1 MTPAAAAT
9 PAAGLGEAEARE
21 RLRQDGPNTLPANR
35 PRSLW
40 TIARGVLLEPMFLM
54 LLFAGAVY
62 LALGERT
69 DALFLLA
76 SVLVIIGITLVQ
88 ERKTQRALEALRDL
102 SAPLARVIRDGS
114 ERRVPSAE
122 VVKGDVL
129 VLREGDRI
137 AADAVMLE
145 GLLEADESLLTGE
158 SVPVTKR
165 SSADGVPVFAG
176 TLVTRGHGIAR
187 VTGTATDTAI
197 GRIGQALAA
206 TVETTSTLQR
216 ASRGLIRR
224 FSLAALAC
232 AIGLILLNWLWDGH
246 SLLDSLLAG
255 VALAIAILP
264 EEFPVILTVF
274 LALGAWRIA
283 RHRVLTRRIAAVE
296 TLGAITVLAAD
307 KTGTLTQNRMAVAEL
322 DVGTEAC
329 QEDGTPLTPA
339 FHELA
344 RLALLATPARSADPM
359 EHAIRAFGA
368 RHLGEHDA
376 ALADGAVK
384 DYALTPD
391 LLAMSRAVPLAE
403 GHFLIGTKGAP
414 ETVMELCG
422 LGAGEQQRWDRRVH
436 AMAARGLRVLAV
448 ATANWHGS
456 SWPATQRGFRF
467 RWVGLVGLIDPPR
480 EDARAAVAECHAA
493 GIRVLM
499 MTGDHEAT
507 ARAIARQVGLS
518 AAPRVMSG
526 AEVDALGDEQLAARL
541 ADVDVCAR
549 VQPTQ
554 KLRLVRALQ
563 QRGDVVGMTGDGVN
577 DAPAL
582 KAADAG
588 VAMGGRGT
596 DVAREAAA
604 LVLLDD
610 NFASLVAAIRQ
621 GRRIDDNI
629 AKATRFVVAVHV
641 PVVALAL
648 LPSLLHWPILL
659 MPVQIVLLELLID
672 PACSIVFEAAPAAP
686 DIMRR
691 PPRPIGES
699 PFHLANLGYGAA
711 QGAGLAAILGM
722 GYGMTLLLRNSV
734 ELARG
739 VTFLGLVAA
748 VLLLTLANHQPARP
762 LWRIAWRENPWLPRL
777 LAGGVLM
784 LAALASVAPLRT
796 AIGLGDRPGE
806 LDGGAIVLLSLVVAC
821 AAWLEGIR
829 RVLCRWWP
837 ALAGH

>member
-1 MTPAAAAT
+1 MIPAASTPPPVTGLSEAA
-9 PAAGLGEAEARE
+9 ARE
-21 RLRQDGPNTLPANR
+21 RLRRDGPNTLPANR

-40 TIARGVLLEPMFLM
+40 AIARGVLIEPMFLM

-69 DALFLLA
+69 DAVFLLA
-76 SVLVIIGITLVQ
+76 SVLVIIGITLAQ

-102 SAPLARVIRDGS
+102 SAPLARVIRDGR
-114 ERRVPSAE
+114 ERRVSSAD
-122 VVKGDVL
+122 VVRDDVL

-158 SVPVTKR
+158 SVPVAKR
-165 SSADGVPVFAG
+165 ASGDGATVFAG
-176 TLVTRGHGIAR
+176 TLVTRGQGMAR
-187 VTGTATDTAI
+187 VTGVAADTAV
-197 GRIGQALAA
+197 GRIGQALAS
-206 TVETTSTLQR
+206 TVETTSHLQR

-224 FSLAALAC
+224 FSLAALVC
-232 AIGLILLNWLWDGH
+232 AIGLTLLNWLWDGH
-246 SLLDSLLAG
+246 RLLDSLLAG

-283 RHRVLTRRIAAVE
+283 RQRVLTRRMAAVE

-307 KTGTLTQNRMAVAEL
+307 KTGTLTQNRMTLAKL
-322 DVGTEAC
+322 DTGKDTFHA
-329 QEDGTPLTPA
+329 DATPLPPS

-344 RLALLATPARSADPM
+344 RLALLATPPRSADPM

-368 RHLGEHDA
+368 QHLGERDLV
-376 ALADGAVK
+376 LADRAVRE
-384 DYALTPD
+384 YALTPE
-391 LLAMSRAVPLAE
+391 LLAMSRAVPLAD
-403 GHFLIGTKGAP
+403 GHFAIGTKGAP

-422 LGAGEQQRWDRRVH
+422 LDSAEQQHWDRRVR
-436 AMAARGLRVLAV
+436 AMADRGLRVLAV
-448 ATANWHGS
+448 AAAGWRGP
-456 SWPATQRGFRF
+456 SWPATQRGFHCRF
-467 RWVGLVGLIDPPR
+467 IGLIGLIDPPR
-480 EDARAAVAECHAA
+480 EDARAAVAECRAA

-507 ARAIARQVGLS
+507 ARAIAAQVGLS
-518 AAPRVMSG
+518 AAPRVLSG
-526 AEVDALGDEQLAARL
+526 ADVDALGDEQLAIRL
-541 ADVDVCAR
+541 AEVDVCAR

-563 QRGDVVGMTGDGVN
+563 RRGEVVGMTGDGVN

-621 GRRIDDNI
+621 GRRIYDNI
-629 AKATRFVVAVHV
+629 TKATRFVVAVHV

-672 PACSIVFEAAPAAP
+672 PACSIVFEAAPASP
-686 DIMRR
+686 DSMRR

-699 PFHLANLGYGAA
+699 PFRLANLGYGVA
-711 QGAGLAAILGM
+711 QGAGLAAILAM
-722 GYGMTLLLRNSV
+722 TYGSV
-734 ELARG
+734 LAVRDAAELARG
-739 VTFLGLVAA
+739 TAFLGLITA
-748 VLLLTLANHQPARP
+748 VLLLTLANHQPALP
-762 LWRIAWRENPWLPRL
+762 WWRIGWRENPWLL
-777 LAGGVLM
+777 CILAAGMLM
-784 LAALASVAPLRT
+784 LAAVAAFAPLRE
-796 AIGLGDRPGE
+796 AVGLGE
-806 LDGGAIVLLSLVVAC
+806 LDGDALALLLALVLAC
-821 AAWLEGIR
+821 TAWLEGTR
-829 RVLCRWWP
+829 RALCRWWP
-837 ALAGH
+837 SLADG

>member
-1 MTPAAAAT
+1 VNGAA
-9 PAAGLGEAEARE
+9 PVPPPVGGLSEADARE
-21 RLRQDGPNTLPANR
+21 RLQRDGPNTLPTNR

-40 TIARGVLLEPMFLM
+40 VIARSVLLEPMFLM

-69 DALFLLA
+69 DAVFLMA

-102 SAPLARVIRDGS
+102 SAPLARVIRGGR
-114 ERRVPSAE
+114 EQRVPSAQ
-122 VVKGDVL
+122 VVRDDVL

-137 AADAVMLE
+137 AADAVLLE

-158 SVPVTKR
+158 SVSVAKR
-165 SSADGVPVFAG
+165 PSGNGAEVFAG
-176 TLVTRGHGIAR
+176 TLVTRGRGTAR
-187 VTGTATDTAI
+187 VVGIATDTAV
-197 GRIGQALAA
+197 GRIGQALAS

-216 ASRGLIRR
+216 ASRTLIRR
-224 FSLAALAC
+224 YGLAALVC
-232 AIGLILLNWLWDGH
+232 AVGLVLLNWLWDSHG
-246 SLLDSLLAG
+246 LLDSLLAG
-255 VALAIAILP
+255 IALAIAILP

-274 LALGAWRIA
+274 PALGAWRIA
-283 RHRVLTRRIAAVE
+283 RHKVLTRRIAAVE

-322 DVGTEAC
+322 CVDSEVFRPGGASL
-329 QEDGTPLTPA
+329 PPA

-344 RLALLATPARSADPM
+344 RLALLATPAGSADPM

-368 RHLGEHDA
+368 EHLAEGDRV
-376 ALADGAVK
+376 LSDSAVRE
-384 DYALTPD
+384 YALTPG
-391 LLAMSRAVPLAE
+391 LLAMSRAAPLPDGYFA
-403 GHFLIGTKGAP
+403 IGAKGAP
-414 ETVMELCG
+414 EAVAELCG
-422 LGAGEQQRWDRRVH
+422 LDPAARQRWDRRVH

-448 ATANWHGS
+448 AAADWRGP
-456 SWPATQRGFRF
+456 SWPATQRDFRF
-467 RWVGLVGLIDPPR
+467 RFAGLLGLVDPPR
-480 EDARAAVAECHAA
+480 DGARAAIAECHAA

-499 MTGDHEAT
+499 MTGDHEVT
-507 ARAIARQVGLS
+507 ARAIAEQVGLS
-518 AAPRVMSG
+518 AAPRVISG
-526 AEVDALGDEQLAARL
+526 AEVDALGDEQLATRL

-563 QRGDVVGMTGDGVN
+563 QRGEVVGMTGDGVN

-588 VAMGGRGT
+588 VAMGGRGI

-610 NFASLVAAIRQ
+610 DFASLVAAIRQ
-621 GRRIDDNI
+621 GRRIYDNI
-629 AKATRFVVAVHV
+629 VKATRFVVAVHV
-641 PVVALAL
+641 PVVVLAL

-672 PACSIVFEAAPAAP
+672 PACSIVFEAAPASP
-686 DIMRR
+686 RVMQR

-699 PFHLANLGYGAA
+699 PFRMANLGYGIA
-711 QGAGLAAILGM
+711 QGAGLAAILAAC
-722 GYGMTLLLRNSV
+722 YGVTLVVGDSA

-748 VLLLTLANHQPARP
+748 VLLLTLANHQPGHP
-762 LWRIAWRENPWLPRL
+762 LWHIAWRENPWLLRMLGAGIL
-777 LAGGVLM
+777 L
-784 LAALASVAPLRT
+784 LAALAGIAPLRE
-796 AIGLGDRPGE
+796 AIGLGRPGGE
-806 LDGGAIVLLSLVVAC
+806 ALALLLPLVLAC
-821 AAWLEGIR
+821 TAWLEGVR
-829 RVLCRWWP
+829 RGLCHRWP
-837 ALAGH
+837 SLAGG

>member
-1 MTPAAAAT
+1 MSLAATSAPPAAT
-9 PAAGLGEAEARE
+9 GLSAAEARE
-21 RLRQDGPNTLPANR
+21 RLRRDGPNTLPANR

-40 TIARGVLLEPMFLM
+40 AITRDVLVEPMFLM
-54 LLFAGAVY
+54 LLFAGGVY
-62 LALGERT
+62 LALGEHT
-69 DALFLLA
+69 DAIFLMA

-102 SAPLARVIRDGS
+102 SAPLARVIRDGR
-114 ERRVPSAE
+114 EQRVPSAE
-122 VVKGDVL
+122 VVRDDLL

-137 AADAVMLE
+137 AADAVMLD

-158 SVPVTKR
+158 SVPVAKHP
-165 SSADGVPVFAG
+165 SGEGAEVFAG
-176 TLVTRGHGIAR
+176 TLVTRGRGTAR
-187 VTGTATDTAI
+187 VVGIATDTAV
-197 GRIGQALAA
+197 GRIGQALAS

-224 FSLAALAC
+224 FGIAALAC
-232 AIGLILLNWLWDGH
+232 AIGLVLLDWLWDGH

-255 VALAIAILP
+255 IALAIAILP

-283 RHRVLTRRIAAVE
+283 RRRVLTRRIAAVE

-322 DVGTEAC
+322 DAGDATC
-329 QEDGTPLTPA
+329 RPDGTPLPPA

-344 RLALLATPARSADPM
+344 RLALLATPAASADPM

-368 RHLGEHDA
+368 QHLGERDI
-376 ALADGAVK
+376 ALADNVARE
-384 DYALTPD
+384 YALTPE
-391 LLAMSRAVPLAE
+391 LLAMSRAAPLAD
-403 GHFLIGTKGAP
+403 GRFAIGAKGAP
-414 ETVMELCG
+414 EAVMALCG
-422 LGAGEQQRWDRRVH
+422 FDAAARQHWDARVH

-448 ATANWHGS
+448 AAADWRGPA
-456 SWPATQRGFRF
+456 WPATQRGFRF
-467 RWVGLVGLIDPPR
+467 GFAGLLGLIDPPR
-480 EDARAAVAECHAA
+480 EDAQAAVAECQAA

-499 MTGDHEAT
+499 MTGDHEVT

-518 AAPRVMSG
+518 TVPRSITG

-541 ADVDVCAR
+541 AEVDVCAR

-563 QRGDVVGMTGDGVN
+563 RRGEVVGMTGDGVN

-610 NFASLVAAIRQ
+610 DFASLVAAIRQ
-621 GRRIDDNI
+621 GRLIYDNI
-629 AKATRFVVAVHV
+629 VKASRFVVAVHV

-659 MPVQIVLLELLID
+659 MPLQIVLLELLID
-672 PACSIVFEAAPAAP
+672 PACSIVFEAAPASP
-686 DIMRR
+686 RVMRR

-699 PFHLANLGYGAA
+699 PFRLSNLGYGAV
-711 QGAGLAAILGM
+711 QGIGVAAILAAC
-722 GYGMTLLLRNSV
+722 YGAVLALRDSAD
-734 ELARG
+734 LARG
-739 VTFLGLVAA
+739 SAFLGLVTA
-748 VLLLTLANHQPARP
+748 VLLLTLANHQAGVP
-762 LWRIAWRENPWLPRL
+762 LWRVAWRENPWLLRMLGAGILL
-777 LAGGVLM
+777 LA
-784 LAALASVAPLRT
+784 AAAGVAPLR
-796 AIGLGDRPGE
+796 AVIGLGE
-806 LDGGAIVLLSLVVAC
+806 LDGGTLALLPLLVVAC
-821 AAWLEGIR
+821 VAWLEGVR
-829 RVLCRWWP
+829 RGVCRWWP
-837 ALAGH
+837 SLAGS

>member
-1 MTPAAAAT
+1 MNGAASAPPSAS
-9 PAAGLGEAEARE
+9 GLSEAEARE
-21 RLRQDGPNTLPANR
+21 RLQRAGPNALPANR

-40 TIARGVLLEPMFLM
+40 AIARGVLVEPMFLM

-69 DALFLLA
+69 DAVFLMA

-102 SAPLARVIRDGS
+102 SAPLARVIRDGR
-114 ERRVPSAE
+114 EQRVPSTE
-122 VVKGDVL
+122 VVRDDVL

-137 AADAVMLE
+137 AADAVMLD

-158 SVPVTKR
+158 SVPVAKR
-165 SSADGVPVFAG
+165 PSGNGAEVFAG
-176 TLVTRGHGIAR
+176 TLVTRGRGTAR
-187 VTGTATDTAI
+187 VVGIATDTAV
-197 GRIGQALAA
+197 GRIGQALAS

-216 ASRGLIRR
+216 ASRTLIRR
-224 FSLAALAC
+224 FGLAALLC
-232 AIGLILLNWLWDGH
+232 AVGLVLLNWLWDSHG
-246 SLLDSLLAG
+246 LLDSLLAG

-283 RHRVLTRRIAAVE
+283 RHKVLTRRIAAVE

-322 DVGTEAC
+322 CVGNEVFLPGGASL
-329 QEDGTPLTPA
+329 PPA

-344 RLALLATPARSADPM
+344 RLALLATPAGSADPM

-368 RHLGEHDA
+368 EHLGERDL
-376 ALADGAVK
+376 ALSDSAVRE
-384 DYALTPD
+384 YALTPG
-391 LLAMSRAVPLAE
+391 LLAMSRAAPLPD
-403 GHFLIGTKGAP
+403 GYFVIGAKGAP
-414 ETVMELCG
+414 EAVTELCG
-422 LGAGEQQRWDRRVH
+422 LDPAEQWLWDRRVH

-448 ATANWHGS
+448 ATADWHGP

-467 RWVGLVGLIDPPR
+467 RFAGLLGLIDPPR
-480 EDARAAVAECHAA
+480 DGARAAVAECHAA

-499 MTGDHEAT
+499 MTGDHEVT
-507 ARAIARQVGLS
+507 ARAIAEQVGLS
-518 AAPRVMSG
+518 AAPRVISG

-554 KLRLVRALQ
+554 KLRLVHALQ
-563 QRGDVVGMTGDGVN
+563 QRGEVVGMTGDGVN

-610 NFASLVAAIRQ
+610 DFASLVAAIRQ
-621 GRRIDDNI
+621 GRRIYDNI
-629 AKATRFVVAVHV
+629 VKATRFVVAVHV
-641 PVVALAL
+641 PVVVLAL

-672 PACSIVFEAAPAAP
+672 PACSIVFEAAPASP
-686 DIMRR
+686 RVMRR

-699 PFHLANLGYGAA
+699 PFRMVNLGYGIA
-711 QGAGLAAILGM
+711 QGTGLAAILAAC
-722 GYGMTLLLRNSV
+722 YGVVLIVGDSA

-739 VTFLGLVAA
+739 ATFLGLVAA
-748 VLLLTLANHQPARP
+748 VLLLTLANHQPGLP
-762 LWRIAWRENPWLPRL
+762 LWRIAWRENPWLLRMLGAGIL
-777 LAGGVLM
+777 L
-784 LAALASVAPLRT
+784 LAALAGIAPLRE
-796 AIGLGDRPGE
+796 AIGLSQPGGE
-806 LDGGAIVLLSLVVAC
+806 ALALLLPLVLAC
-821 AAWLEGIR
+821 AAWLESVR
-829 RVLCRWWP
+829 RVLCRRWP
-837 ALAGH
+837 SLAES